1 LFLHQL
7 FVTQPNAFGKEAEMT
22 TTTVKQEIPTGDYA
36 VDPVH
41 SSVGFAVRHA
51 GVSTF
56 RGGFAEYEARLS
68 GGESPRLRGSVDVGS
83 IEIAEEQLKGHLLSP
98 EFFDA
103 GSFPR
108 LGFESSELTVG
119 DDGAVALRG
128 TLEIGGQSRE
138 VEARGHFAQV
148 DSYLDGKAR
157 VGLSLSTAVD
167 RRDFGLDWQAELPSG
182 GDALDWQVEIAV
194 ELQLVEEA
202 E

>member
-1 LFLHQL
+1 MTSI
-7 FVTQPNAFGKEAEMT
+7 TQI
-22 TTTVKQEIPTGDYA
+22 KQEIPAVSYV

-41 SSVGFAVRHA
+41 SSIRFAVTHA

-56 RGGFAEYEARLS
+56 RGGFADYEARLA
-68 GGESPRLRGSVDVGS
+68 GGESPRLTGSVEVGS
-83 IEIAEEQLKGHLLSP
+83 IEIGEEQLKGHLLSP

-103 GSFPR
+103 ASFPK
-108 LGFESSELTVG
+108 LSFESSEVSVEE
-119 DDGAVALRG
+119 DGTAKVRG

-138 VEARGHFAQV
+138 VEAAGG
-148 DSYLDGKAR
+148 LAR
-157 VGLSLSTAVD
+157 VGSDHDRQPPGGRSLTTTVD

-194 ELQLVEEA
+194 ELQLVEEG

>member
-1 LFLHQL
+1 
-7 FVTQPNAFGKEAEMT
+7 MT
-22 TTTVKQEIPTGDYA
+22 TSTEATTVERERGQEIPAGSYA

-41 SSVGFAVRHA
+41 SSIRFAVTHA

-56 RGGFAEYEARLS
+56 RGGFAGYEARLT
-68 GGESPRLRGSVDVGS
+68 GGESPRLAGTVDVGS
-83 IEIAEEQLKGHLLSP
+83 IEIGEEQLKGHLLSP

-108 LGFESSELTVG
+108 LGFESSEVSVG
-119 DDGAVALRG
+119 EDGAATVRG

-138 VEARGHFAQV
+138 VEATGSFAKV
-148 DSYLDGKAR
+148 GSYLDGEPR
-157 VGLSLSTAVD
+157 VGLSLTTAVD

-194 ELQLVEEA
+194 ELQLVEEG

>member
-1 LFLHQL
+1 
-7 FVTQPNAFGKEAEMT
+7 MST
-22 TTTVKQEIPTGDYA
+22 TTQIKQQIPAATYL

-56 RGGFAEYEARLS
+56 RGRFGDYEARLE
-68 GGESPRLRGSVDVGS
+68 GGESPRLSGSVDVGS

-108 LGFESSELTVG
+108 LGFESSEVSVAE
-119 DDGAVALRG
+119 DGSARVRG
-128 TLEIGGQSRE
+128 ALEIAGKARE
-138 VEARGHFAQV
+138 VEASGSFARV
-148 DSYLDGKAR
+148 DSYLDGRPR
-157 VGLSLSTAVD
+157 VGLSLSTTVD

-182 GDALDWQVEIAV
+182 GEALDWTVEIEV
-194 ELQLVEEA
+194 ELSLIEED

>member
-1 LFLHQL
+1 MTPTTQ
-7 FVTQPNAFGKEAEMT
+7 VTEQR
-22 TTTVKQEIPTGDYA
+22 IPAATYSA
-36 VDPVH
+36 DPVH
-41 SSVGFAVRHA
+41 SSVGFAVTHA

-56 RGGFAEYEARLS
+56 RGGFGEYEARLD
-68 GGESPRLRGSVDVGS
+68 GGESPRLTGSVDVGS

-108 LGFESSELTVG
+108 LRFESSEVRVG
-119 DDGAVALRG
+119 EDGTTSVRG

-138 VEARGHFAQV
+138 VEASGRYAQV

-157 VGLSLSTAVD
+157 VGLSLKAEVD

-182 GDALDWQVEIAV
+182 GDALDWTVEIAV
-194 ELQLVEEA
+194 ELSLVKEDE
-202 E
+202 

>member
-1 LFLHQL
+1 MTST
-7 FVTQPNAFGKEAEMT
+7 TQI
-22 TTTVKQEIPTGDYA
+22 KQEIPAASYV

-41 SSVGFAVRHA
+41 SSIRFAVTHA

-56 RGGFAEYEARLS
+56 RGGFAEYEARLT
-68 GGESPRLRGSVDVGS
+68 GGESPRLAGSVEVGS
-83 IEIAEEQLKGHLLSP
+83 IEIGEEQLKGHLLSP

-103 GSFPR
+103 TSFPK
-108 LGFESSELTVG
+108 LSFESSEASVEE
-119 DDGAVALRG
+119 DGAAKVRG

-138 VEARGHFAQV
+138 VEATGRFARV
-148 DSYLDGKAR
+148 GSYLDGKPR
-157 VGLSLSTAVD
+157 VGLSLATTVD

-194 ELQLVEEA
+194 ELQLVEEG